1 MIYDIYIVANNDIS
15 QQHKV
20 ASVNSIDK
28 AYAQV
33 EYFQKENKCDA
44 LIKCAGSYI
53 PYIKK
58 V

>member
-28 AYAQV
+28 TYAQV
-33 EYFQKENKCDA
+33 EYFKRKINA
-44 LIKCAGSYI
+44 TRL
-53 PYIKK
+53 
-58 V
+58 